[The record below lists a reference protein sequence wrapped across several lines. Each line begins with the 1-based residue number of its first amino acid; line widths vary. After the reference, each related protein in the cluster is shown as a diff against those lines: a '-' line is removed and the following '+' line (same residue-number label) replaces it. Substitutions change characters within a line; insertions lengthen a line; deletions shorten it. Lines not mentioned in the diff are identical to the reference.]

1 MRDPKHAH
9 LLRVSVAP
17 TLRLLGASL
26 MADAAEDA
34 AAYIDLLE
42 SQLKTQ
48 LGIRSPRAVGPNL
61 QNIPLS
67 DRPSRL
73 SEEVKQA
80 IREGHVVFPRAPGPP
95 AGFWPDED
103 PNDELY
109 TNKRHELIAM
119 AAQAAE
125 QIGEDELEDFA
136 RALSTE
142 TPE

>member
-1 MRDPKHAH
+1 MRDPKHAR

-80 IREGHVVFPRAPGPP
+80 IREGHAAFPRAPGPP

>member
-1 MRDPKHAH
+1 MRDPRHAH
-9 LLRVSVAP
+9 LLRASVAP
-17 TLRLLGASL
+17 TLRLLGVSL

-42 SQLKTQ
+42 SQLETQ

-61 QNIPLS
+61 QNFPLS

-80 IREGHVVFPRAPGPP
+80 IREGHVVFPRAPGSP

-136 RALSTE
+136 RTLPAE
-142 TPE
+142 TSE

>member
-1 MRDPKHAH
+1 VRDPKHAR

-136 RALSTE
+136 RTLPAE